1 MGNKCLGINENRID
15 QNIPLDLDKKL
26 VPKYI
31 PQIERGRVL
40 YVYDGDTIHIAGRVK
55 YNPEIFK
62 FSLRLNRLDCLEMTS
77 KNSEEREMAELAK
90 KYIQDRI
97 EYKFVELQNVKLD
110 KYGRL
115 LAEVFCNGDNIN
127 QELIDKHLAV
137 EYDGGTKKPPSSW
150 KKYYEECH

>member
-1 MGNKCLGINENRID
+1 
-15 QNIPLDLDKKL
+15 
-26 VPKYI
+26 
-31 PQIERGRVL
+31 
-40 YVYDGDTIHIAGRVK
+40 
-55 YNPEIFK
+55 
-62 FSLRLNRLDCLEMTS
+62 MTS

>member
-1 MGNKCLGINENRID
+1 
-15 QNIPLDLDKKL
+15 
-26 VPKYI
+26 
-31 PQIERGRVL
+31 
-40 YVYDGDTIHIAGRVK
+40 
-55 YNPEIFK
+55 
-62 FSLRLNRLDCLEMTS
+62 MTS

-150 KKYYEECH
+150 KNTMKNVINYKEPWHIEYSNRLLKYIINGPNNINQSHTKSYFTLKQEIKRLKCCDDH